1 MTIRIVLAD
10 DHAILRQGLKA
21 LLAEETDFQVLGE
34 AGTGLDALKLVERL
48 KPDVLVVDVMMPEM
62 NGLEV
67 TRQARERSPG
77 LKVVVL
83 SMHAREAYVME
94 AIRNGASAY
103 VLKDSQA
110 RDLVQAIRDVMAG
123 RRFLSAPLTDRL
135 ISDYFD
141 RAQEVADPFDAL
153 TARER
158 EVFQLVA
165 EGLTSGDIG
174 DRLSISARTVD
185 VYRANIMHKLH
196 LRGQTDLI
204 RLALKRGI
212 LPED

>member
-10 DHAILRQGLKA
+10 DHTILRQGLKS
-21 LLAEETDFQVLGE
+21 LLAEEPDFQILGE
-34 AGTGLDALKLVERL
+34 AGNGLEALKQVERL
-48 KPDVLVVDVMMPEM
+48 KPDVLVVDVMMPEL

-67 TRQARERSPG
+67 TRQARERCPG
-77 LKVVVL
+77 LRVVVL

-110 RDLVQAIRDVMAG
+110 HDLVQAIRDVMEG
-123 RRFLSAPLTDRL
+123 RRFLSAPLTARL
-135 ISDYFD
+135 MDDYFEK
-141 RAQEVADPFDAL
+141 AQQVADPFETL

-165 EGLTSGDIG
+165 EGLTSGDIAG
-174 DRLSISARTVD
+174 RLNVSARTVD

-196 LRGQTDLI
+196 LKSQTDLI

-212 LPED
+212 LPEE